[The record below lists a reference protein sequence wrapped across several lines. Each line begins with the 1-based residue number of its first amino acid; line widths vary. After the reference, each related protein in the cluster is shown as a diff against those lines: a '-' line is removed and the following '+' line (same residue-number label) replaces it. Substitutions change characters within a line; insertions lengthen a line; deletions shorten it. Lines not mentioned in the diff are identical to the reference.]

1 MYVNKNKTKEDKH
14 LAGVCKEY
22 TFMHVHKHSS
32 KSYGNIYIQL
42 SVVIIR
48 VFLSI

>member
-22 TFMHVHKHSS
+22 TFMHVHKH
-32 KSYGNIYIQL
+32 KQNLWKYSYSAISGYNQ
-42 SVVIIR
+42 V